1 MFLGYQQLRI
11 KRSDDAPKVIP
22 LPRTKRRRVR
32 QKEPPVV
39 VRPATPAPLPPQI
52 DANRLVTQSQT
63 EAILQQLFEKHDQT
77 VAHIE
82 KKREKAREGTTAY
95 FHRKVLNQVSS
106 DNQYLKTTKSLNS
119 CYSFPCLLEMLKL
132 KPLFKEWLEI
142 RADFHFLRGDARKLV
157 DADAKK
163 LRQRNEC
170 LKKYLS
176 TLKSSVSRPD
186 ECSKTLK
193 KFITWLI
200 GEVGKSNEA
209 ILRAAPKPQSGSS
222 GSSGQSSRQSG
233 GGHGGGHHHRA
244 QEGGSQRTQAS
255 GASARA
261 ALPVSGGQQRK

>member
-95 FHRKVLNQVSS
+95 FHRKVLNQ
-106 DNQYLKTTKSLNS
+106 
-119 CYSFPCLLEMLKL
+119 L

>member
-1 MFLGYQQLRI
+1 M
-11 KRSDDAPKVIP
+11 
-22 LPRTKRRRVR
+22 
-32 QKEPPVV
+32 
-39 VRPATPAPLPPQI
+39 RPATPAPLPPQI

-95 FHRKVLNQVSS
+95 FHRKVLNQ
-106 DNQYLKTTKSLNS
+106 
-119 CYSFPCLLEMLKL
+119 L

-200 GEVGKSNEA
+200 GEVAKSNEA

>member
-95 FHRKVLNQVSS
+95 FHRKVLNQ
-106 DNQYLKTTKSLNS
+106 
-119 CYSFPCLLEMLKL
+119 L

-200 GEVGKSNEA
+200 GEVAKSNEA